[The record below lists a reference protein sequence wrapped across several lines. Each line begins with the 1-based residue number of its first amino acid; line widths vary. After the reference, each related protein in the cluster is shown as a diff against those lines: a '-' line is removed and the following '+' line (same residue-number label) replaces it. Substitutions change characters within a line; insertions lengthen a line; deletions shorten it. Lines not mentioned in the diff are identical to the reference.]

1 MILPTKISFHV
12 VSKRKRG
19 CRIRCKTRQM
29 LAENCPEATPA
40 PENSDV
46 SFIEQSGTPREN
58 VAPVKS

>member
-1 MILPTKISFHV
+1 
-12 VSKRKRG
+12 
-19 CRIRCKTRQM
+19 M